1 MALISRSLRLLLSF
15 SFILTYFIAAAQDR
29 CGTVQYSHTLKNQ
42 QRVRESDAQFERWL
56 KDRSPDQ
63 RNQRQKSG
71 PYKVPV
77 VIHVVHNGEAVG
89 TGTNISEAQI
99 LSQIGVLNKD
109 FNRLN
114 ADAANTPAVFAA
126 VAGSMNIEFVL
137 AKQNPEGLETS
148 GIVRVKGNKSGWTI
162 NDNYELKSQSYWPA
176 EKYLNI
182 WVCNLTDY
190 LGYTQ
195 FPVSNLPGLENGST
209 NALTDGIVIWYR
221 AFGSADDGAFT
232 LDPDYDKGRTLTHE
246 MGHFFGLRHIWG
258 DQSGCEQAN
267 GSGGDHVADTP
278 DQSESTT
285 GCPNHPRVD
294 TCSPA
299 KMFQNFLDYT
309 DDVCMNLFTQGQVD
323 RMGIV
328 IESSPR
334 RVSLLTSP
342 GLSEPVPVPNDLGIR
357 SVLSPL
363 ATSCTS
369 PVTPSIE
376 VRNYGSNQVVS
387 ARISV
392 SVNGSIVETKD
403 VALSLGNLQSA
414 VVTFAPA
421 AVTAGNSTLA
431 FNIVLTNG
439 TTDGRSQ
446 NNALSSSVFVPEA
459 ITAPFTETFTTLPSK
474 WIIQN
479 PDQQITWKLQPAPK
493 ETAANKAL
501 FLDFF
506 NYDDHFGEQDI
517 FLSPVF
523 DLSTASVTSLVF
535 DVAHARFQSSND
547 QLKVIVLTDCQEL
560 TEGTT
565 VFDKE
570 GAALATTT
578 STAQGFV
585 PSGESQWRKETVNLN
600 AFLGKTHVQLAFV
613 GINDWGN
620 NVYIDNISLITS
632 EVEDL
637 KLKEKISPGLVTCN
651 PVIIPRIIVQNVGN
665 VDISRFKVEYAVNG
679 GVVQSYTENIT
690 IGDGTETEISLP
702 QLLLKPGANTLSV
715 NIADPND
722 VADETPANNLQVFT
736 VVVNGNA
743 DRIPLRENFDA
754 AFPNQWLTVNPAG
767 TGMNWQGTATN
778 FGTSA
783 YFNASTNTSI
793 GDEAWLV
800 SPVLDFS
807 KTDTALMVLDLAY
820 RRLAERTENFRIL
833 ASPNCGETYA
843 EVTTPDL
850 SSFPVQTT
858 PFTPQAPTDWQ
869 RNVTINLDAFAGK
882 DQVRIAFVAA
892 NENGNNLYLD
902 NIEFFST
909 GNPRVVTVNEPFSIY
924 GYRAG
929 EPAQSNLQITF
940 NLAERRDVQY
950 AVHDTMGKQYTS
962 GLLRDVLN
970 QTYPLELE
978 QSLASGVYIVRLNIG
993 GKLYAE
999 RVMVLR

>member
-1 MALISRSLRLLLSF
+1 M
-15 SFILTYFIAAAQDR
+15 LTYLVTAAQER
-29 CGTVQYSHTLKNQ
+29 CGTVEYSHNLKNQ

-56 KDRSPDQ
+56 KDRLPDQ
-63 RNQRQKSG
+63 RTARNQRQKAG

-77 VIHVVHNGEAVG
+77 VVHVIHNGEAVG
-89 TGTNISEAQI
+89 SGTNISDAQI
-99 LSQIGVLNKD
+99 LSQINVLNKD

-148 GIVRVKGNKSGWTI
+148 GIVRVKGNQSGWTI
-162 NDNYELKSQSYWPA
+162 NDNYELKSQSYWPS

-221 AFGSADDGAFT
+221 AFGSSDDGAFS

-285 GCPNHPRVD
+285 GCPTHPRVD

-309 DDVCMNLFTQGQVD
+309 DDACMNLFTQGQVD

-334 RVSLLTSP
+334 RASLLTSP

-357 SVLSPL
+357 AVLSPL

-376 VRNYGSNQVVS
+376 VRNYGSNQVVN

-392 SVNGSIVETKD
+392 SVNGSTVETKD
-403 VALSLGNLQSA
+403 VALNLGNLQSA

-421 AVTAGNSTLA
+421 AVTPGNSTLA

-446 NNALSSSVFVPEA
+446 NNALSSSVFVPEV
-459 ITAPFTETFTTLPSK
+459 ITAPFTETFTALPSK
-474 WIIQN
+474 WTIQN
-479 PDQQITWKLQPAPK
+479 PDQQITWQLRTAPK
-493 ETAANKAL
+493 ETSANKAL
-501 FLDFF
+501 FMDFF
-506 NYDDHFGEQDI
+506 EYEDNFGEQDI

-523 DLSTASVTSLVF
+523 NLSTASVASLVF

-578 STAQGFV
+578 ATAQGFV

-613 GINDWGN
+613 GVNDWGN

-632 EVEDL
+632 DVEDL
-637 KLKEKISPGLVTCN
+637 TLKEKVSPGLVTCN
-651 PVIIPRIIVQNVGN
+651 AAVTPRIIVQNVGN
-665 VDISRFKVEYAVNG
+665 VKIDRFKVEYAVNS
-679 GVVQSYTENIT
+679 GVVQSYIENTAIA
-690 IGDGTETEISLP
+690 DGTETEISLP
-702 QLLLKPGANTLSV
+702 QLMLMPGANTLSI
-715 NIADPND
+715 NITEPNG
-722 VADETPANNLQVFT
+722 VADETPANNLQVFNI
-736 VVVNGNA
+736 VVNTTA
-743 DRIPLRENFDA
+743 DRIPLRENFETPFTDRWMA
-754 AFPNQWLTVNPAG
+754 VNPAG
-767 TGMNWQGTATN
+767 TGMRWQGTSTN

-783 YFNASTNTSI
+783 YFNAFSNTTI

-807 KTDTALMVLDLAY
+807 QTDTALMVLDLAY
-820 RRLAERTENFRIL
+820 RRLAERTESFRIL
-833 ASPNCGETYA
+833 ASLNCGDTYT
-843 EVTTPDL
+843 EVSAPDL
-850 SSFPVQTT
+850 SSFPILATA
-858 PFTPQAPTDWQ
+858 FTPQAQTDWQ
-869 RNVTINLDAFAGK
+869 TNVTINLDAFAGRE
-882 DQVRIAFVAA
+882 QVRIAFVAT

-924 GYRAG
+924 GYRAE
-929 EPAQSNLQITF
+929 EPGHSDLKITF
-940 NLAERRDVQY
+940 NLAERQDVQY

-962 GLLRDVLN
+962 GLLKDVLN
-970 QTYPLELE
+970 QTYPLDLE

-993 GKLYAE
+993 GRMYAE